1 MSDLSLVLLVNFL
14 GEIKTTLKAQQGAS
28 DEDQRAVNVWSGS
41 FAWVAML
48 RMLPGIN
55 IKPYINVKLTECKN
69 TSQITL
75 YPLNI
80 DEKNSP

>member
-1 MSDLSLVLLVNFL
+1 MRIKGLLMSGLPHLR
-14 GEIKTTLKAQQGAS
+14 G
-28 DEDQRAVNVWSGS
+28 
-41 FAWVAML
+41 L

-75 YPLNI
+75 YSLNI
-80 DEKNSP
+80 DKKNGSVNINCHF